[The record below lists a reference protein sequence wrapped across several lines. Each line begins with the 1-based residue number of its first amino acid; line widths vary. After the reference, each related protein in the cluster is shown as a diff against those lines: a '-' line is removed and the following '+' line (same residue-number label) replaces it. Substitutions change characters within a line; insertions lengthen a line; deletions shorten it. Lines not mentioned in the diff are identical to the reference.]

1 MSAQITKSDLFEELS
16 AEQQQLLAGGQG
28 PTFQM
33 RPDER
38 GFDRDGGEFGRY
50 DRDFGRDDR
59 DFGRDDRRSEGRV
72 RRIPIRLTGILEV
85 IK

>member
-16 AEQQQLLAGGQG
+16 AEQQQLLAGGEG
-28 PTFQM
+28 PTFEM

-38 GFDRDGGEFGRY
+38 GFDGDGGDFGRY
-50 DRDFGRDDR
+50 DR